1 MFDSRIVRPK
11 PANPP
16 RLSFSVKIA
25 SDGVN
30 IIENQMQKI
39 NWSSRVSAQRTIDRL
54 QALKKVFATVLTK
67 CYTHKVIIRNHME
80 TPETI
85 NLLFIDDDSGYMSVA
100 QQLLAKYQGK
110 KFNIH
115 WKQDGHSAL
124 EELKANKAID
134 LLLIDYYLPEM
145 NGLEVTKVIR
155 ESKIEVPIIFLTSN
169 RDFRL
174 AIEAMKYG
182 IEDFM
187 VKDEA
192 VDSVLPRTIVNIL
205 ERVYL
210 KQKIAEQ
217 QRADLIAK
225 KRTDA
230 IKELVVTVCHEFN
243 NPLAAMKISTDIL
256 ARQQLQPQ
264 ESDLIRELD
273 QNISLIEKEIT
284 KLRDINFE
292 RIEFSHK

>member
-1 MFDSRIVRPK
+1 
-11 PANPP
+11 
-16 RLSFSVKIA
+16 
-25 SDGVN
+25 
-30 IIENQMQKI
+30 
-39 NWSSRVSAQRTIDRL
+39 
-54 QALKKVFATVLTK
+54 
-67 CYTHKVIIRNHME
+67 ME
-80 TPETI
+80 TSDTV
-85 NLLFIDDDSGYMSVA
+85 NLLFVDDDAGYMAVA

-110 KFNIH
+110 KFNII
-115 WKQDGHSAL
+115 WKQDGTAAL
-124 EELKANKAID
+124 EELKNNKSID
-134 LLLIDYYLPEM
+134 LVLMDYYLPEI
-145 NGLEVTKVIR
+145 NGLEVTRLIR
-155 ESKIEVPIIFLTSN
+155 EHKIDVPIMFLTSN

-210 KQKIAEQ
+210 KLRIADQQKT
-217 QRADLIAK
+217 DLIAK

-256 ARQQLQPQ
+256 SRQRLLQ
-264 ESDLIRELD
+264 EEMELVKDLDL
-273 QNISLIEKEIT
+273 NISVIEKEIA

-292 RIEFSHK
+292 RIDFDKV